1 MDLLES
7 LNNTIFFSN
16 KTLQKLEENKYT
28 INKIENINENNK
40 KQISYADT
48 ILESFKSFYNRINYK
63 KDTKNVITKNVIT
76 NNITAHIVSDNN
88 LNILDLLKKIKEN
101 NYLIGNELDQQN
113 NLLGKLTEDVDEN
126 NYSLAEAYSKIE
138 FS

>member
-7 LNNTIFFSN
+7 LQNTIFFSN
-16 KTLQKLEENKYT
+16 KTLQKLEESKYT
-28 INKIENINENNK
+28 INKINDINENNK
-40 KQISYADT
+40 KQISYADK
-48 ILESFKSFYNRINYK
+48 ILESFKSFYNRINYT
-63 KDTKNVITKNVIT
+63 KDTDIEKTKTIIT
-76 NNITAHIVSDNN
+76 NNITT
-88 LNILDLLKKIKEN
+88 NIIIEKLDALEMLKKIKEN

-113 NLLGKLTEDVDEN
+113 NLLCEITEDVYEN

>member
-7 LNNTIFFSN
+7 LQNTIFFSN
-16 KTLQKLEENKYT
+16 KTLQKLEESKYT
-28 INKIENINENNK
+28 INKINDINENNK
-40 KQISYADT
+40 KQISYADK
-48 ILESFKSFYNRINYK
+48 ILESFKSFYNRINYT
-63 KDTKNVITKNVIT
+63 KDTDIGKTKTIIT
-76 NNITAHIVSDNN
+76 NNITT
-88 LNILDLLKKIKEN
+88 NIIIEKLDALEMLKKIKEN

-113 NLLGKLTEDVDEN
+113 NLLCEITEDVYEN

>member
-7 LNNTIFFSN
+7 LQNTIFFSN

-28 INKIENINENNK
+28 INKIIYINENNK
-40 KQISYADT
+40 KQINYADK
-48 ILESFKSFYNRINYK
+48 ILESFKSFYNRINYT
-63 KDTKNVITKNVIT
+63 KDTDIEKTKTIIT
-76 NNITAHIVSDNN
+76 NNITT
-88 LNILDLLKKIKEN
+88 NIISEKMDALEMLKKIKEN
-101 NYLIGNELDQQN
+101 NYLIGNEIDQQN
-113 NLLGKLTEDVDEN
+113 NLLCEITEYVDEN

>member
-7 LNNTIFFSN
+7 LQNTIFFSN
-16 KTLQKLEENKYT
+16 KTLQKLEESKYT
-28 INKIENINENNK
+28 INKKNYINENNK
-40 KQISYADT
+40 KQISYADK
-48 ILESFKSFYNRINYK
+48 ILESFKSFYNRINYT
-63 KDTKNVITKNVIT
+63 KDTDIGKTKTIIT
-76 NNITAHIVSDNN
+76 NNITT
-88 LNILDLLKKIKEN
+88 NIIIEKLDALEMLKKIKEN

-113 NLLGKLTEDVDEN
+113 NLLCEITEDVYEN